1 MADNTEQQF
10 QEANVAIDRTVA
22 AFFIKIESMSGKWD
36 AVAGNYIIE
45 GVVLR
50 LCDEIAKLID
60 HPDFAKHNMSPAMM
74 KLSNA
79 LADFRDVRW
88 EER

>member
-1 MADNTEQQF
+1 MSPSTGPSPPSSS
-10 QEANVAIDRTVA
+10 RSS
-22 AFFIKIESMSGKWD
+22 SMSGKWD
-36 AVAGNYIIE
+36 DVAGDYIIE
-45 GVVLR
+45 GVILR

-60 HPDFAKHNMSPAMM
+60 QPDFAKHNMSPAMM

-79 LADFRDVRW
+79 LADFRDARW